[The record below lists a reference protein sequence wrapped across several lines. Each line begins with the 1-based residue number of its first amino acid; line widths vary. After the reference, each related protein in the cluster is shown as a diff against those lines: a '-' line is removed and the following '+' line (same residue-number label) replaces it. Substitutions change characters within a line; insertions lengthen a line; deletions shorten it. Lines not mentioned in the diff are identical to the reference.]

1 MSMAALRCSGLLG
14 APGLSTT
21 CLIAEHG
28 TNRGQNSPSNC
39 LASRESSHMRSIPLQ
54 LRTPRCEKR
63 QVYWTAI
70 RGPQALLDPKS
81 DEILANAIKEP
92 VAFFGGVVA
101 GILRLDLNEEPLRDW
116 VKRTADAAGVAPASS
131 KTLILLSVLYVAM
144 VLSSVCPLAL
154 CPLVCPSATQGRHAH
169 GHGRA
174 SCIRSCS
181 TPFSVVA
188 SRTRSSSLASVS
200 HLPASLTFSARPR
213 FSTSAPPRVPA
224 LAPRASVGAG
234 NDAAVSAEADD
245 ETCEIVHGRD
255 LMLGGDEGPSDASST
270 TSAAIAAAAH
280 GLGGDREAFRA
291 HLVEPIKNKN
301 GSGVVLLSDVMGLD
315 DADTKMFAYRLACF
329 GYSVLIPDL
338 FRGQPWE
345 VSRPQEEYDSWRESL
360 NAAQLAIDIDT
371 AARYLAASISLPA
384 PVSPGNGRIAL
395 LGFCFGG
402 GRLIEALSRDGSSGS
417 DGDGLTAELFS
428 TGVFFYGTRF
438 DPAVAGSIQVPL
450 LLVAGD
456 SDSLCTIETLQE
468 VARRVKGGAGR
479 GKEEVEVVTRVYAGR
494 GHAFAHRPKSMEEDE
509 DAEDAF
515 HATRHWLHEHL
526 LEGAPGWTE
535 PVAVSKK

>member
-1 MSMAALRCSGLLG
+1 
-14 APGLSTT
+14 
-21 CLIAEHG
+21 
-28 TNRGQNSPSNC
+28 
-39 LASRESSHMRSIPLQ
+39 MRSIPLQ
-54 LRTPRCEKR
+54 LRTPRSEKR
-63 QVYWTAI
+63 QEYQTAV

-131 KTLILLSVLYVAM
+131 KTLVDDDDGDG
-144 VLSSVCPLAL
+144 AL
-154 CPLVCPSATQGRHAH
+154 PSDFPGD
-169 GHGRA
+169 
-174 SCIRSCS
+174 I
-181 TPFSVVA
+181 PP
-188 SRTRSSSLASVS
+188 RTNNT
-200 HLPASLTFSARPR
+200 LTF
-213 FSTSAPPRVPA
+213 
-224 LAPRASVGAG
+224 VGAG

-345 VSRPQEEYDSWRESL
+345 ASRPKEEYDSWRESL
-360 NAAQLAIDIDT
+360 NATQLSIDIDT

-402 GRLIEALSRDGSSGS
+402 GRLIEALARDGSSGS

-438 DPAVAGSIQVPL
+438 DPAIAGSIRVPL

-456 SDSLCTIETLQE
+456 SDSLCTVETLQE
-468 VARRVKGGAGR
+468 VARRVKGGAGP
-479 GKEEVEVVTRVYAGR
+479 GKEVEVVTRVYAGR